1 MALFQDESLRG
12 KYKSSLRGYQTKLV
26 NLTRDQLPSRE
37 VARQQ
42 VVNNSLPNYAELYH
56 LAKVREIYCF
66 EKMVT
71 NVFLENSIYFIYLN
85 INENS
90 REPNKCTRAFIGKY
104 LGVFCLKSPPPHRLL
119 KESFSNFSIKEKN
132 FGVKYFWGVKGGGWR
147 GLQNRNKQKN
157 RTVQFYFVRRNTRV
171 PRKHR
176 LITIEIL

>member
-1 MALFQDESLRG
+1 
-12 KYKSSLRGYQTKLV
+12 
-26 NLTRDQLPSRE
+26 
-37 VARQQ
+37 
-42 VVNNSLPNYAELYH
+42 
-56 LAKVREIYCF
+56 
-66 EKMVT
+66 MVT

-147 GLQNRNKQKN
+147 GLQNRNKQKTGQYSSTLLEETLEYPGG
-157 RTVQFYFVRRNTRV
+157 TVFFLNS
-171 PRKHR
+171 
-176 LITIEIL
+176 